1 MSSTLRSFHQSRL
14 GSRCVVTAS
23 TPSLYTYN
31 GSSFSI
37 VTSSG
42 SVVSGDVTVGTVL
55 VDLGYEI
62 YVGQTQYRRVT
73 LLHDP
78 TKVVYIPYQRGP
90 AGTPTTLAIAGVA
103 RI

>member
-14 GSRCVVTAS
+14 GNRYVVIAS
-23 TPSLYTYN
+23 SPSLYTYN

-42 SVVSGDVTVGTVL
+42 PVVSGDVTVGTVL

-62 YVGQTQYRRVT
+62 YDGQTQYRRVT

-78 TKVVYIPYQRGP
+78 TKIAYVRYMRGP
-90 AGTPTTLAIAGVA
+90 GAAPTTLATSGLA